1 MEGRDPVAEYRSARR
16 LARELGMPRD
26 AVPMHAPPKTWDA
39 YGARWAGWH
48 VEMFGELV
56 TDGPAIYD
64 PAPMDGSVPWTG
76 YQGGPGPMTDERLT
90 EIWGDSLP
98 ADERA
103 RMIAGRPALSVR
115 AWQIIYRRAGIAAHI
130 EARRTRAGTWDVSIR
145 NLGPKPKA
153 QDVRD
158 LLPGLGLIRRQITR
172 EGGRPPGSGKRPGE
186 VLATVARWRKAK
198 GEPSGYPPAYVL
210 GQMLRPRVEAETARK
225 YLRQMRTEEAK
236 RAGK

>member
-1 MEGRDPVAEYRSARR
+1 MSGAALQGRDPAAEFRSARR
-16 LARELGMPRD
+16 LARELGMPRA
-26 AVPMHAPPKTWDA
+26 AVPMHAPPETV
-39 YGARWAGWH
+39 GRWR

-56 TDGPAIYD
+56 TDGPPLDD
-64 PAPMDGSVPWTG
+64 PAPMDGAVPWIG
-76 YQGGPGPMTDERLT
+76 YQAGPGPISGERLD

-103 RMIAGRPALSVR
+103 RMIAGRPALSIR

-172 EGGRPPGSGKRPGE
+172 AGGRPPGRTKWSDETIGKAVVKYKRSTTTST
-186 VLATVARWRKAK
+186 L
-198 GEPSGYPPAYVL
+198 PPAKWLAGELKVS
-210 GQMLRPRVEAETARK
+210 QRTAEG
-225 YLRQMRTEEAK
+225 YLRRVK
-236 RAGK
+236 IGK